1 MDFKNEA
8 EAYSYFINKVGLDKY
23 LSKLLEVIP
32 SISLDT
38 ILIGFSVG
46 ASVIWNLS
54 ANPLV
59 KSISCGICYY
69 GSQIRNF
76 KEVNPLFEVELIF
89 PKMETH
95 FDVLQLQSE
104 LSKKENVKTSKVG
117 YLHGFMNFYSSNYN
131 KVAYWEQLNYLRL
144 KFLLPFY

>member
-1 MDFKNEA
+1 
-8 EAYSYFINKVGLDKY
+8 
-23 LSKLLEVIP
+23 
-32 SISLDT
+32 
-38 ILIGFSVG
+38 
-46 ASVIWNLS
+46 VIWNLS
-54 ANPLV
+54 GNPLV
-59 KSISCGICYY
+59 KSISCGVCYY

-104 LSKKENVKTSKVG
+104 LCKKQKVKTSKVD